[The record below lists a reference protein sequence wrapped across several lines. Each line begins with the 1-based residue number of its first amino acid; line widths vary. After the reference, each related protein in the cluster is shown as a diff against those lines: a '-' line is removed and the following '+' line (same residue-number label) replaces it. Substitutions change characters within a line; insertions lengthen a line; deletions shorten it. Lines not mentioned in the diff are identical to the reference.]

1 MPQSAW
7 TDRTLG
13 FLVAD
18 ISRLLRRSMD
28 RRLQSLGLTQAQWRA
43 IVYLSRSEGMTQAA
57 LAESLEIQPI
67 TVTRLIDRM
76 ESAGWV
82 ERRTHPLD
90 RRAVQLHLTAQSQPI
105 LDEMHARAA
114 DTLNEATRGIPAREQ
129 RELVATLEQVKHNL
143 IAAGGAATAA
153 PHTGSTR
160 HGRARN
166 AKLVRAR
173 S

>member
-1 MPQSAW
+1 MPSAPW

-13 FLVAD
+13 FLVSD
-18 ISRLLRRSMD
+18 IARLLRRSMD

-43 IVYLSRSEGMTQAA
+43 IVHLSRSEGMTQAA

-67 TVTRLIDRM
+67 TLTRLIDRM

-90 RRAVQLHLTAQSQPI
+90 RRAVRLFLTVQSQPI

-114 DTLNEATRGIPAREQ
+114 ETLNEATHGIPPRAQ
-129 RELVATLEQVKHNL
+129 RQLITTLAEIKQNL
-143 IAAGGAATAA
+143 IAAETVAVSTEPAGA
-153 PHTGSTR
+153 TG
-160 HGRARN
+160 HGRPRSR
-166 AKLVRAR
+166 KTVRA
-173 S
+173 